1 MSSLIDRQELIGFFS
16 YSREDDEDADGALS
30 RLRDRIQRELG
41 SQLGRSRRELRLW
54 QDKAAIP
61 HGTFWEKE
69 ISSAIAESTFFIPI
83 VTPRAVRSRYCVFE
97 FKAFLAREA
106 ELGRDDLVFPI
117 LYIPVLELEQEDV
130 WRADPLLTIIG
141 TRHYLDWRDLRHQ
154 DTGSPEARIQ
164 IQLFC
169 TNVSNALRKHWM
181 TPQEQQRAR
190 EEEELRR
197 TEQES
202 RRKALEADAKSRVE
216 AAAKAKAEA
225 DAKAKADADAA
236 AKAKADAKARADAEA
251 AAKAKAEADAKA
263 KADAEAAKT
272 KAESKV
278 SADAEAGRRA
288 EALLQSQ
295 RAAEAARGRAGQAQP
310 GPQQSAPQ
318 RPPAPPVPGKPAGEP
333 QALWVV
339 IAIAMI
345 AVGLFFTGGG
355 ALFDMFRVRTA
366 EDLAASH
373 TWEFFWRYGIWSSMF
388 VIGCIML
395 WSQFQQRK

>member
-1 MSSLIDRQELIGFFS
+1 MSSLIDRPELIGFFS

-41 SQLGRSRRELRLW
+41 SQLGRSRKELRLW

-61 HGTFWEKE
+61 HGAFWEKE
-69 ISSAIAESTFFIPI
+69 ISHAIAESTFFIPI

-117 LYIPVLELEQEDV
+117 LYIPVLELEREDV

-154 DTGSPEARIQ
+154 DTGSTEARIQ

-181 TPQEQQRAR
+181 TPQEQQRAD
-190 EEEELRR
+190 EEEERRR
-197 TEQES
+197 TEEES
-202 RRKALEADAKSRVE
+202 RRKALEADARARAE

-236 AKAKADAKARADAEA
+236 AKAAKAKADVEA
-251 AAKAKAEADAKA
+251 AAKAEADAKA
-263 KADAEAAKT
+263 KADAEAARAT
-272 KAESKV
+272 AESKAR
-278 SADAEAGRRA
+278 ADADAGRRA

-295 RAAEAARGRAGQAQP
+295 RAAEAARVRAGQAQP
-310 GPQQSAPQ
+310 PAPQ
-318 RPPAPPVPGKPAGEP
+318 RPPPSPAPGNPAGEP
-333 QALWVV
+333 QALWVIV
-339 IAIAMI
+339 AIAMI

-355 ALFDMFRVRTA
+355 ALFDMFRTKTA
-366 EDLAASH
+366 EELAVSH
-373 TWEFFWRYGIWSSMF
+373 TWEFFWRYGIWSASFM
-388 VIGCIML
+388 IGCITL
-395 WSQFQQRK
+395 WIQLQRRK

>member
-1 MSSLIDRQELIGFFS
+1 MSSLIDRPELIGFFS

-30 RLRDRIQRELG
+30 KLRDRIQRELG
-41 SQLGRSRRELRLW
+41 SQVGRSRKELRLW

-97 FKAFLAREA
+97 FRAFLAREA

-141 TRHYLDWRDLRHQ
+141 TRHYLDWRGLRHQ
-154 DTGSPEARIQ
+154 DIGSTEARIQ

-169 TNVSNALRKHWM
+169 TNVSNALRKRWM

-197 TEQES
+197 TEEES
-202 RRKALEADAKSRVE
+202 RRKALEADAKARAE
-216 AAAKAKAEA
+216 AAARAKAEA
-225 DAKAKADADAA
+225 DAKAKAEADAA

-251 AAKAKAEADAKA
+251 AAKAKAEADSKAEVDAEGAKA
-263 KADAEAAKT
+263 MADSNAR
-272 KAESKV
+272 
-278 SADAEAGRRA
+278 ADAEAGRRA

-295 RAAEAARGRAGQAQP
+295 RAAEAAGGRAGQAQP
-310 GPQQSAPQ
+310 TQQAAPQ
-318 RPPAPPVPGKPAGEP
+318 RPPTSPVPGKPAGEP
-333 QALWVV
+333 HAGWVMV
-339 IAIAMI
+339 AIAMI
-345 AVGLFFTGGG
+345 AVGVFFTGGG
-355 ALFDMFRVRTA
+355 ALFDFFRVKTA
-366 EDLAASH
+366 EELAASH
-373 TWEFFWRYGIWSSMF
+373 TWEFFWHYGIWSAMF

-395 WSQFQQRK
+395 WSQFQKGK